1 MGEED
6 VDHATKEK
14 EAAKAM
20 AELLAQEEKAGG
32 SKVRL
37 HTHSELQ
44 CSSRGDTQSCR
55 TRLLGSR
62 PAD

>member
-32 SKVRL
+32 AKVRS
-37 HTHSELQ
+37 TYPQ
-44 CSSRGDTQSCR
+44 RAPVQQ
-55 TRLLGSR
+55 
-62 PAD
+62 

>member
-32 SKVRL
+32 AKVRTP

-44 CSSRGDTQSCR
+44 CSRSGDTLSCR
-55 TRLLGSR
+55 HWSARFPTC
-62 PAD
+62 